1 MIRKGQWN
9 QLASK
14 WLTDPPGAWGIITN
28 SGLVTAAGKLNSQR
42 WLGDPMHSF
51 LLSLRY
57 HCPFICDSTEQGLS
71 LEKEAEF
78 RPQSSSRHPY
88 DS

>member
-1 MIRKGQWN
+1 MIGEGQWS

-42 WLGDPMHSF
+42 WLGDPMHGFNPVVIALSF
-51 LLSLRY
+51 VIPLNK
-57 HCPFICDSTEQGLS
+57 D
-71 LEKEAEF
+71 
-78 RPQSSSRHPY
+78 
-88 DS
+88 